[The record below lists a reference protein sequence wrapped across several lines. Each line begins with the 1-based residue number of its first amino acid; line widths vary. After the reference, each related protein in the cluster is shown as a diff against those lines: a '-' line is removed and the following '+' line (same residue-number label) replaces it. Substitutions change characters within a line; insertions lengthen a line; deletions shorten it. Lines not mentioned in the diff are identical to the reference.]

1 MSELPLITCFMLTYN
16 KFQYIY
22 EALESILEQTYPKIE
37 LAIFDDCSDSFPHR
51 EIEKYINENKKENIK
66 NVIIYKSPE
75 NQGTVKNFNTVIQHT
90 NGKYLLG
97 AGIDDIL
104 FDNNVFNNV
113 VDFFE
118 KTGAYAITCYKEI
131 LDDQDKKHNIVPG
144 KRNAERIKK
153 ASAEEL
159 YKMVAMG
166 VAVAGAGT
174 YYSRKIF
181 EEIGLFDE
189 KYRLQED
196 GPFFL
201 RMLRKGYKLE
211 FADII
216 AVKYR
221 LGNGI
226 SSARELHPALK
237 EDINNMLQNEVV
249 PYLDKFD
256 FLEKRRIYYQ
266 MERFKLSKQLNKMQK
281 VYFSLKYPDVI
292 LYRRIMAT

>member
-1 MSELPLITCFMLTYN
+1 MCELPLITCFMLTYN

-22 EALESILEQTYPKIE
+22 DALESILNQTYPRIE
-37 LAIFDDCSDSFPHR
+37 LAIFDDCSDYFPQR
-51 EIEKYINENKKENIK
+51 EIERYINENKKENIK

-75 NQGTVKNFNTVIQHT
+75 NQGTVKNFNKVIQNT

-104 FDNNVFNNV
+104 FDNNVFKNV
-113 VDFFE
+113 VDYFE
-118 KTGAYAITCYKEI
+118 KTDAYAITCYKEI
-131 LDDQDKKHNIVPG
+131 LDDPGKKRNVVPA

-153 ASAEEL
+153 ASAEDL

-166 VAVAGAGT
+166 IAVAGAGT

-181 EEIGLFDE
+181 EEIGPFDE
-189 KYRLQED
+189 KYKLQED

-201 RMLRKGYKLE
+201 RMLRNGYKLE

-226 SSARELHPALK
+226 SSAKELHPELK
-237 EDINNMLQNEVV
+237 KDINNMLQNEVI
-249 PYLDKFD
+249 PYLDKFN
-256 FLEKRRIYYQ
+256 FWEKRRVYYQ
-266 MERFKLSKQLNKMQK
+266 VERFKLSKQLSKK
-281 VYFSLKYPDVI
+281 EKLYFCFKYPDVI
-292 LYRRIMAT
+292 IYRKLMAQ